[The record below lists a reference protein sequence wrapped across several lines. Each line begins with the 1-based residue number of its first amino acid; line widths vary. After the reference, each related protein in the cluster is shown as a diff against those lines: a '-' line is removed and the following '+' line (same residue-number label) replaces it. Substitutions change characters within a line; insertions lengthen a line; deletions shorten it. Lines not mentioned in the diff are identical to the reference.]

1 MAKIHYLYQIKN
13 NINGKIYIGIH
24 STTNMDD
31 GYYGSGNLI
40 TKAIQKYGKSNFT
53 KTILKFC
60 SSREELV
67 NLEREIINKDFIIRE
82 DTYNL
87 SLGGSSL
94 NSTWENSNKTIKNK
108 LKNDP
113 IWVESRSRNISLGI
127 KNAIKNGRC
136 STATREFQLIR
147 NKKSLTEESI
157 NKRKNTYA
165 KNKHQ
170 QGQNHAL
177 YNKKAV
183 HNELGWKWIQNNELE
198 SYLNSGWKL
207 GKGTSRNR
215 V

>member
-24 STTNMDD
+24 STKNMDD

-40 TKAIQKYGKSNFT
+40 SKSIKKYGKHNFT

-60 SSREELV
+60 DSREELV
-67 NLEREIINKDFIIRE
+67 NLEREIVNKYFIIRE

-87 SLGGSSL
+87 CLGGSSI

-113 IWVESRSRNISLGI
+113 IWAEARNRNISLGI

-136 STATREFQLIR
+136 PTATREFQLIR
-147 NKKSLTEESI
+147 NKKSLTQEAI

-170 QGQNHAL
+170 QGENHAL
-177 YNKKAV
+177 YGKKAV
-183 HNELGWKWIQNNELE
+183 HNELGWKWVQKNELE
-198 SYLNSGWKL
+198 DYLNRGWIL
-207 GKGTSRNR
+207 GKGTSGNR
-215 V
+215 I